1 MYCSITLTR
10 PSSSFVPVTTSAAA
24 LISGLS
30 VAHRHAQPRILDHGQ
45 IVKTIAAGDYILAFQ
60 SKALDQARDRR
71 ALVHA
76 GAA

>member
-1 MYCSITLTR
+1 MLDHADQAVLVVRTR
-10 PSSSFVPVTTSAAA
+10 HHIGGSLNFR
-24 LISGLS
+24 LS

-45 IVKTIAAGDYILAFQ
+45 IVKTIAAGDYVLAFQ